1 MGMKRKREAGKFVP
15 ETEEEK
21 TARRLTGD
29 AEAEPEP
36 DAGAKRVGR
45 KPSLQA
51 SRLRYCRKLVS
62 HKVAEAM
69 PSIVDALVAEAR
81 KGSVEHTKEFLKLAS
96 AEQGRIVVEAPK
108 RRGKGFAQRLLEELR
123 KAPVKTNPTP
133 IEEIGVLASE

>member
-1 MGMKRKREAGKFVP
+1 MKRKREAGKFVP

-21 TARRLTGD
+21 GAHRRTGV
-29 AEAEPEP
+29 AQSEIQP
-36 DAGAKRVGR
+36 DEGAKRVGR

-69 PSIVDALVAEAR
+69 PSIVDALVDEAK

-108 RRGKGFAQRLLEELR
+108 RRGKGFAQRLLEEMR
-123 KAPVKTNPTP
+123 KSPLAADPTP
-133 IEEIGVLASE
+133 VEKTDGLVGE